1 MKWWLSSQSKSEKAA
16 PTAVIW
22 FQPHTPT
29 AGLNA
34 KFGFFKLQ
42 LFVRLCTLCLRRHH
56 KHWLH
61 IPSQVAF
68 VLAHFCKRIKISESI
83 FIVYQLNRLWLYTF
97 CREIQ
102 CIIFRK
108 SGGIFFSQTELFFIQ
123 VVFVQQPSGFPKAHR
138 VMFFW
143 GGKSKAF
150 YFTKL

>member
-34 KFGFFKLQ
+34 KFGFFKSQ

-102 CIIFRK
+102 YIIFRK
-108 SGGIFFSQTELFFIQ
+108 SGGTWDIVRNLFFTDRIIFHSGGLCSTTFWFSESSPGN
-123 VVFVQQPSGFPKAHR
+123 VFL
-138 VMFFW
+138 
-143 GGKSKAF
+143 GGKI
-150 YFTKL
+150 